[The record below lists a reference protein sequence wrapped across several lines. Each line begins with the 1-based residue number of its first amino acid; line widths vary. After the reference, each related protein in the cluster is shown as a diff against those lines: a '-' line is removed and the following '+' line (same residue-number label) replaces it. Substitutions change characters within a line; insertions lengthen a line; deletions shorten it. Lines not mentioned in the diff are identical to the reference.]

1 MHDIHIV
8 QKRCKTTERAT
19 HIAGVAIISIGSD
32 ETMSGEV
39 KLISSASVGGVAIEK
54 CFMDV

>member
-1 MHDIHIV
+1 MTFILCRND
-8 QKRCKTTERAT
+8 
-19 HIAGVAIISIGSD
+19 AGVAIISIGSD